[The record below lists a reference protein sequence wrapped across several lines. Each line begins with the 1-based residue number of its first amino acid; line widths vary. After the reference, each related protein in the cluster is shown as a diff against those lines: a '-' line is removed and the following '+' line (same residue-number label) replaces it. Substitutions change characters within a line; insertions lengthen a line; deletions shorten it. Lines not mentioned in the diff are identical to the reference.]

1 MRMTL
6 AELAYWVKRVDGYI
20 RELNRRLKEDG

>member
-6 AELAYWVKRVDGYI
+6 AELDYWIRKVDGYI
-20 RELNRRLKEDG
+20 RDLNKRLKES

>member
-6 AELAYWVKRVDGYI
+6 AELDYWVRKVDGYI
-20 RELNRRLKEDG
+20 RELNRRVSEE